1 MNLKEA
7 YQYQNYIGT
16 LFGNAVSYLSSEAYV
31 TNTVRTHYKSRAS
44 AADDETTIETVARP
58 FGSVPVSTL
67 AAFACALVKEREEL
81 GVAISNAKHL
91 ASVGVWEDGVEL
103 DAQLAANKFRHTL
116 IGAFDTML
124 KIKPEVTRKSCIR
137 DYTFNAEGNQTP
149 YYYPAED
156 VVTIDFDRNKLRE
169 SVKLLK
175 QQADNVSFAAD
186 KAMLTTAVNFTP
198 SFDIADSFDDAL
210 AAYVDSVKK

>member
-16 LFGNAVSYLSSEAYV
+16 LFGDAVSYLSNEAYV

-58 FGSVPVSTL
+58 FGSVPVSTV

-81 GVAISNAKHL
+81 GIAISHAKHL
-91 ASVGVWEDGVEL
+91 ASVGVWEDGIDL
-103 DAQLAANKFRHTL
+103 DAQLAANKFRHML
-116 IGAFDTML
+116 IGAFQTML
-124 KIKPEVTRKSCIR
+124 KIKPEVTRKSSIR
-137 DYTFNAEGNQTP
+137 DFTFNAEGNQTP

-169 SVKLLK
+169 SVKLLN
-175 QQADNVSFAAD
+175 QQADNVSFSAD
-186 KAMLTTAVNFTP
+186 KAMLNAAVNFTP
-198 SFDIADSFDDAL
+198 TFDIADSFDDAL
-210 AAYVDSVKK
+210 AAYANNVTK